1 MSKRHS
7 KNKKD
12 KAKTPVKYSPNPA
25 EAPVRPVGKR
35 LVGFLTY
42 RGNVVADILGNVSF
56 APRVYKEDVSMVKWV
71 ATEATY
77 DEATNTT
84 RVELDGE
91 EL

>member
-1 MSKRHS
+1 MSKRHT

-12 KAKTPVKYSPNPA
+12 KARRPPQFTNNIEAVKPIS
-25 EAPVRPVGKR
+25 KR

-42 RGNVVADILGNVSF
+42 RGNVVADILGNSFF
-56 APRVYKEDVSMVKWV
+56 APRVYTKDVTMVKWV
-71 ATEATY
+71 ATEASY